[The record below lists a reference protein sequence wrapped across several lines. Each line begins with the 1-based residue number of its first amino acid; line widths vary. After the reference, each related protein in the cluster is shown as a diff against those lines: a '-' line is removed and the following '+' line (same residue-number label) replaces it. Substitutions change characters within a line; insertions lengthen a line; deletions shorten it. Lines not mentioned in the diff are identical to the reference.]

1 MNHETVECVARAI
14 YDAMN
19 ADIDSVTAGR
29 FDDGDYVY
37 VDGNINLLVCAAE
50 AIKAYKEATNDNESG
65 A

>member
-1 MNHETVECVARAI
+1 MDHETVECVARAI

-19 ADIDSVTAGR
+19 DDIDSVTVGR

-37 VDGNINLLVCAAE
+37 VDGNVNLLVCAAE
-50 AIKAYKEATNDNESG
+50 AIKAYREAGNGNM